1 MMAITDGIDGVDALD
16 DQVKAL
22 ERSLGATQG
31 MAAAFDGE
39 LKRMRD
45 TFAGTSRDVAG
56 LTSGIGRGLRSA
68 FDGLLFDGM
77 KLSDAMKGLAG
88 SIANAAYSAALAPVQ
103 RHFAGLIAGGIES
116 IVAGGIG
123 FARGGAFAQGRVQPF
138 ASGGVVSGP
147 VSFPM
152 RGGRGLMGEAGPEA
166 IMPLSRTADGRLG
179 VKTDGGG
186 RAVNVVMNIS
196 TPDVEG
202 FRRSQGQIA
211 AQAMRA
217 LGRGQR
223 NR

>member
-1 MMAITDGIDGVDALD
+1 MADADSLDGIEGLD
-16 DQVKAL
+16 DQVRAL
-22 ERSLGATQG
+22 EASLGATQG

-39 LKRMRD
+39 LKRMRN

-77 KLSDAMKGLAG
+77 KLSDAMKGLAS
-88 SIANAAYSAALAPVQ
+88 SISNAAYSTAIAPVQ
-103 RHFAGLIAGGIES
+103 RHFAGLIAGGVENFVSGMIP
-116 IVAGGIG
+116 
-123 FARGGAFAQGRVQPF
+123 FAKGGAFSQGRVQPF

-147 VSFPM
+147 VMFPM
-152 RGGRGLMGEAGPEA
+152 RGGRGVMGEAGPEA
-166 IMPLSRTADGRLG
+166 IMPLSRTSDGRLG
-179 VKTDGGG
+179 VSMQGAGG
-186 RAVNVVMNIS
+186 RPMNVVMNIN

-202 FRRSQGQIA
+202 FKRSQGQIA
-211 AQAMRA
+211 AQVTRA